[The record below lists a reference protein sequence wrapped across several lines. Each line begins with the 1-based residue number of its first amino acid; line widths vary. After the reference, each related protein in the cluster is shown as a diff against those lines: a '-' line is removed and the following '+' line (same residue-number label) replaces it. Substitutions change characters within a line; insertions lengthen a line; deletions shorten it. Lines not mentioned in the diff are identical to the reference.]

1 MSLDCIPPQGIS
13 SFSMAHVNRDKK
25 KLLTRVRRVAG
36 QVAALERALESDA
49 DCTDVLIQIAAAK
62 GAMHGLMMEV
72 LTGHLAEHVVSESSP
87 AKRAQ
92 EANTII
98 ELLKAYA
105 K

>member
-1 MSLDCIPPQGIS
+1 
-13 SFSMAHVNRDKK
+13 MAHVNREKK

-36 QVAALERALESDA
+36 QVAALERAFESDA

-72 LTGHLAEHVVSESSP
+72 LTGHLAEHVVAEPSAS
-87 AKRAQ
+87 KRAQ
-92 EANTII
+92 EATTII
-98 ELLKAYA
+98 ELLKGYT